1 MRMEDRAEYV
11 DMVAQAVIDR
21 IEERDRV
28 AGLVE
33 RIAQRVMELQKA
45 QAEAEQ
51 ESDGAQDAN
60 EAEETHD
67 AGERNHS

>member
-1 MRMEDRAEYV
+1 MRIEDRADYV

-28 AGLVE
+28 ARLVDLV
-33 RIAQRVMELQKA
+33 AKRVMELQKA
-45 QAEAEQ
+45 QADADHEA
-51 ESDGAQDAN
+51 DGAQDPN
-60 EAEETHD
+60 KAEEKHD